1 MNIFYLYAQAMQK
14 SQTRLL
20 ELAKMLGF
28 ANENSTVSQAIQ
40 EMNGNGKMYFES
52 SEEVLEQYVKEL
64 DIIKTRLSLIFDE
77 DEILTDRVY
86 TVKVKSADPKMKGG
100 IAYYSKPTGDG
111 RRTGQFFVN
120 SNNLNAMTRDIVAT
134 ITLHEASPGEYF
146 DIDDFEGLVD
156 FKIMQNS
163 CPQDTICKQQLMRK
177 LQIYLI
183 SSQSMSICPVAFP
196 REFF

>member
-1 MNIFYLYAQAMQK
+1 MQK

-52 SEEVLEQYVKEL
+52 SEEILEQYVKEL
-64 DIIKTRLSLIFDE
+64 DIIKSRLSLIFDE

-86 TVKVKSADPKMKGG
+86 TVKVGTALNFKGG

-120 SNNLNAMTRDIVAT
+120 SNNLDAMTRDIVAT
-134 ITLHEASPGEYF
+134 ITLHEASPGEDF
-146 DIDDFEGLVD
+146 DLR
-156 FKIMQNS
+156 M
-163 CPQDTICKQQLMRK
+163 
-177 LQIYLI
+177 I
-183 SSQSMSICPVAFP
+183 SLLKH
-196 REFF
+196 